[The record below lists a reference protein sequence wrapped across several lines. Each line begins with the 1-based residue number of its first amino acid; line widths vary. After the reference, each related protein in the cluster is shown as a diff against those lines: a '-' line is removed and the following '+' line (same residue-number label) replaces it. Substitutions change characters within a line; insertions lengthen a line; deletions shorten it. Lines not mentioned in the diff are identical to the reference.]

1 MENDKISTEAF
12 TQDKYYAWANEV
24 FAQSSFDD
32 KVSNLMGLVAALSL
46 GYDGSVKYFY
56 FSAQKAGATEEELL
70 GAANIAA
77 AASGLNVY
85 ARLPKDS
92 VEPPE

>member
-1 MENDKISTEAF
+1 MFFVESFITLF
-12 TQDKYYAWANEV
+12 TKGHEDRMIALPTHNI
-24 FAQSSFDD
+24 
-32 KVSNLMGLVAALSL
+32 LVTVVDPI
-46 GYDGSVKYFY
+46 YDGSVKYFY